1 MRYYRKPP
9 VSILAPAIVVI
20 FFRYF
25 LEYHSLPSAL
35 LNGLLGGVLMALILL
50 ALHSCWYWE
59 ISSDRLIHR
68 RYFSLIVFSFSEIIY
83 IGPMTGEAGTYKFFE
98 KTILVRNAGG
108 KRMLV
113 TIDDPDA
120 FLTEM
125 RKHLPQI
132 TLRL

>member
-9 VSILAPAIVVI
+9 VSILAAAMVVI

-50 ALHSCWYWE
+50 ALHSRWYWE
-59 ISSDRLIHR
+59 ISNARLIHR